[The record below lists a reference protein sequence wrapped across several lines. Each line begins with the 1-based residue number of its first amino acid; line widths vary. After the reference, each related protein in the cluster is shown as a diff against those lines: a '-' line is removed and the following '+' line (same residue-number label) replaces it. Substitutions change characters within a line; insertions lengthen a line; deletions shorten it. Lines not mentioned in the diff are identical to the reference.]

1 MNVFIISLTA
11 KSIILD
17 KNLFKKQNLDI
28 VTKVQSF
35 LDVFWFLIYIML
47 KDFLEENNVPLSNFI
62 FFREYYFSNL
72 LYFLLRN
79 WENSKNQGAI
89 EQLVVRAVSW
99 IIL

>member
-35 LDVFWFLIYIML
+35 LDVF
-47 KDFLEENNVPLSNFI
+47 
-62 FFREYYFSNL
+62 
-72 LYFLLRN
+72 
-79 WENSKNQGAI
+79 
-89 EQLVVRAVSW
+89 
-99 IIL
+99 

>member
-99 IIL
+99 ITL